1 MVNLD
6 VVELRP
12 NLELE
17 NKYVDF
23 SVLRTALS
31 VATLIKDLQVALSEP
46 SKEGECRG
54 KCPKCAKER
63 SFSFNTNN
71 NRFNCFAKGC
81 ILKGGGV
88 IDFFSK
94 LKEVPA
100 KEASHLLACA
110 YGIQPYSQEE
120 VPAPVAPALVESN
133 GEVTLPLPEE
143 ATESL
148 PNISQDTR
156 QTAQYHIA
164 SIEQQLAQLKHL
176 LAVR

>member
-1 MVNLD
+1 M
-6 VVELRP
+6 
-12 NLELE
+12 
-17 NKYVDF
+17 
-23 SVLRTALS
+23 
-31 VATLIKDLQVALSEP
+31 
-46 SKEGECRG
+46 
-54 KCPKCAKER
+54 
-63 SFSFNTNN
+63 
-71 NRFNCFAKGC
+71 
-81 ILKGGGV
+81 

-94 LKEVPA
+94 LNEVPA

-120 VPAPVAPALVESN
+120 APAPVAPALVESN